1 MGIEIFYACSWM
13 KDKIIG
19 FCACFCMKEY
29 MFHFLNAKNMTQTLA
44 TDDRHDEIGRFF
56 KTP

>member
-19 FCACFCMKEY
+19 FCACSCMKQY
-29 MFHFLNAKNMTQTLA
+29 KFHFLNPKNMTQTLA
-44 TDDRHDEIGRFF
+44 MDDRRD
-56 KTP
+56 